1 ELQRAGYKVAHSG
14 VLDKASRNV
23 IAAFQM
29 HYRPA
34 LYDGNP
40 DAETLAI
47 LKALP

>member
-1 ELQRAGYKVAHSG
+1 
-14 VLDKASRNV
+14 
-23 IAAFQM
+23 M

-34 LYDGNP
+34 LFDGNP